1 MGPMKRGKIEYV
13 VDGYNLIHCL
23 FPDGKKTSLEEMRK
37 KTEALLLAFQKEQR
51 CSVTIV
57 YDGKEC
63 FRELASGT
71 SLHIVFTPASKSAD
85 RWIIDYV
92 KSLNTKIKL
101 VTIVSTDNEI
111 RRDATAF
118 GAQCIRSEDFA
129 KLLKSRSTSRNN
141 ENKRG
146 FYLQGKENKAIDA
159 EVLCEHEIA
168 LWKKLFIKGK
178 L

>member
-1 MGPMKRGKIEYV
+1 MKRGNTEYV

-23 FPDGKKTSLEEMRK
+23 FPNGKKASLEEMRR
-37 KTEALLLAFQKEQR
+37 KTEALLLAFKKEHR

-71 SLHIVFTPASKSAD
+71 SLHIVFTPASKCAD

-111 RRDATAF
+111 RRNATAF

-129 KLLKSRSTSRNN
+129 KLLKDRSASGDG
-141 ENKRG
+141 ENKRD
-146 FYLQGKENKAIDA
+146 FNRYDKENKAIDA
-159 EVLCEHEIA
+159 EVPGEQDIA
-168 LWKKLFIKGK
+168 LWKNLFNKGK
-178 L
+178 S